1 MYLSCCVCTTGRF
14 EFVIIPNILD
24 GHIWSRRLHSGSN
37 CRPVPDS
44 NRWIVIFIVPVGETQ
59 CFHEV
64 PLSLGALVIQYP
76 RTMVADY
83 PRELLRRL
91 QPVIFR
97 PPVKEVTSSWY
108 TYTQSL
114 HDAAAPADFPDHY
127 FCIDVLQDGVTRR
140 IYRLTFKSESSRKP
154 RPINLTTNIPRLN
167 VIIYDGL
174 WLQRLTHSKR
184 VKEWNLQNDQLS
196 CLTKYYTNRDI
207 Q

>member
-1 MYLSCCVCTTGRF
+1 MSRF
-14 EFVIIPNILD
+14 EFVIIPNILN

-64 PLSLGALVIQYP
+64 PLFLGALVIQYP

-108 TYTQSL
+108 TYLRPTPKVYTMPPLLPTFQIITFALTSSKMVWR
-114 HDAAAPADFPDHY
+114 
-127 FCIDVLQDGVTRR
+127 DVYIGW
-140 IYRLTFKSESSRKP
+140 
-154 RPINLTTNIPRLN
+154 RLN
-167 VIIYDGL
+167 RKVPESPGPSTWPPIYHD
-174 WLQRLTHSKR
+174 LT
-184 VKEWNLQNDQLS
+184 
-196 CLTKYYTNRDI
+196 
-207 Q
+207 